1 MAETRRDLKK
11 NKREKIAKKAKK
23 LNFNFSMQGA
33 DIFFF
38 AVVIAL
44 TAYGLIMVYSASAP
58 SAFYVHNDSTHF
70 FRSQALWSVVGL
82 AAMLFMSS
90 VDFELIKKFAI
101 PVYIVSMILLVAVL
115 IVGENY
121 NGAQRWLN
129 LGFTTFQPSEFAKIA
144 VVILSALVLSR
155 IDYIDV
161 KETVPNLISVGIIF
175 GIYALLLIFQP
186 HLSAIIIVV
195 GTLGI
200 MMLVAGI
207 PLRVFTPIAILGV
220 AAIGVLS
227 IASPYRMERMMSF
240 MDPFKYKMD
249 EGFQAVQS
257 LYAIGSGGFSGL
269 GLGRSR
275 QKYLY
280 IPEPQ
285 NDFIFSI
292 ICEELGFL
300 GAMLVIVL
308 FILLLWRAV
317 KIALNAPDRFSMILV
332 CGLISLTIVQVILNI
347 GVATSSIP
355 PTGIPLP
362 FFSAGGTSFVFQM
375 ISMGIILNV
384 SKQTKITIE

>member
-1 MAETRRDLKK
+1 
-11 NKREKIAKKAKK
+11 
-23 LNFNFSMQGA
+23 
-33 DIFFF
+33 
-38 AVVIAL
+38 
-44 TAYGLIMVYSASAP
+44 MV
-58 SAFYVHNDSTHF
+58 
-70 FRSQALWSVVGL
+70 
-82 AAMLFMSS
+82 
-90 VDFELIKKFAI
+90 
-101 PVYIVSMILLVAVL
+101 LLLAVL
-115 IVGENY
+115 IIGQEY

-129 LGFTTFQPSEFAKIA
+129 LGFATFQPSEFAKIA
-144 VVILSALVLSR
+144 VVILSAVVLSR
-155 IDYIDV
+155 IDYIGV
-161 KETVPNLISVGIIF
+161 KETAPNIISVGIILAV
-175 GIYALLLIFQP
+175 YAILLLLQP

-207 PLRVFTPIAILGV
+207 PLRVFTPIAGLGV
-220 AAIGVLS
+220 AAIAILS

-240 MDPFKYKMD
+240 MDPFKYKSD
-249 EGFQAVQS
+249 EGYQAVQS

-285 NDFIFSI
+285 NDFIYSI

-300 GAMLVIVL
+300 GAILVIAL
-308 FILLLWRAV
+308 FVLLLWRAV

-384 SKQTKITIE
+384 SRQPKITLE

>member
-1 MAETRRDLKK
+1 MAGKK
-11 NKREKIAKKAKK
+11 VKKTNK
-23 LNFNFSMQGA
+23 FNIGFSLMGT

-38 AVVIAL
+38 AIVLAL
-44 TAYGLIMVYSASAP
+44 TAYGLVMVYSASAP

-70 FRSQALWSVVGL
+70 FRSQALWSVVGIG
-82 AAMLFMSS
+82 AMIFMASI
-90 VDFELIKKFAI
+90 DFGLIKKYALHI
-101 PVYIVSMILLVAVL
+101 YVVSMVLLLAVL
-115 IVGENY
+115 IVGQEY

-129 LGFTTFQPSEFAKIA
+129 LGFATFQPSEFAKIA
-144 VVILSALVLSR
+144 VVILSAVVLSR
-155 IDYIDV
+155 IDYIGV
-161 KETVPNLISVGIIF
+161 KETAPNIISVGIILAV
-175 GIYALLLIFQP
+175 YAILLLLQP

-207 PLRVFTPIAILGV
+207 PLRVFTPIAALGV
-220 AAIGVLS
+220 AAITVLS

-240 MDPFKYKMD
+240 MDPFKYKSD
-249 EGFQAVQS
+249 EGYQAVQS

-285 NDFIFSI
+285 NDFIYSI

-300 GAMLVIVL
+300 GALLVIVL
-308 FILLLWRAV
+308 FVLLLWRAV
-317 KIALNAPDRFSMILV
+317 KIAINAPDRFSMILV

-384 SKQTKITIE
+384 SRQPKITLE